1 MPNRLALIFPGQGS
15 QYLGMGRDLYQRYS
29 EAKALFDEADEL
41 LGFRLSRLCFEGP
54 EEELHDTINTQP
66 AILTMSLATL
76 EALRARHHVENAA
89 FAAGHSLGEYSALV
103 ASGHLSFADGVR
115 LVRERGRLMKKAGED
130 RPGGMAAI
138 LGLAAEIVDEACQ
151 QASEETGSIVQVANY
166 NSPGQIVI
174 SGEQKGLEKAMELAR
189 SQGARHVVSL
199 AVSIAGHSPL
209 MESAAQELRH
219 AIESAVFQEAEIPV
233 VANVT
238 ARPLTSTE
246 EIQEELIKQLV
257 SPVQWVD
264 SVRYMLNNGVK
275 TFIEIG
281 PRDVLG
287 KLLKRIDPGAA
298 ATSIGDIAG
307 IEAWGK

>member
-15 QYLGMGRDLYQRYS
+15 QYLGMGRDLYQRYP

-66 AILTMSLATL
+66 AILAMSLATL
-76 EALRARHHVENAA
+76 QALRAQHHLGDAA
-89 FAAGHSLGEYSALV
+89 FAAGHSLGEYSALA
-103 ASGHLSFADGVR
+103 ASGHMSFADGVR

-138 LGLAAEIVDEACQ
+138 LGLEAEVVDEACQ

-174 SGEQKGLEKAMELAR
+174 SGEQKGLEKALELAR
-189 SQGARHVVSL
+189 SKGARRVVSL

-209 MESAAQELRH
+209 MESAARDLRQ
-219 AIESAVFQEAEIPV
+219 AIESAVFQEAEVPV

-238 ARPLTSTE
+238 ARPLRSTE
-246 EIQEELIKQLV
+246 EIQEELIKQLI
-257 SPVQWVD
+257 SPVQWVN
-264 SVRYMLNNGVK
+264 SVRYMVNNGVK
-275 TFIEIG
+275 TFVEIG
-281 PRDVLG
+281 PKDVLS
-287 KLLKRIDPGAA
+287 KLLKRIDPGAVGK
-298 ATSIGDIAG
+298 SIGDLAG
-307 IEAWGK
+307 IEAWRK

>member
-54 EEELHDTINTQP
+54 EEELHDTVNTQP
-66 AILTMSLATL
+66 AILTMSLATFQ
-76 EALRARHHVENAA
+76 ALKARHHVGNAA

-103 ASGHLSFADGVR
+103 ASGHMSFADGVR